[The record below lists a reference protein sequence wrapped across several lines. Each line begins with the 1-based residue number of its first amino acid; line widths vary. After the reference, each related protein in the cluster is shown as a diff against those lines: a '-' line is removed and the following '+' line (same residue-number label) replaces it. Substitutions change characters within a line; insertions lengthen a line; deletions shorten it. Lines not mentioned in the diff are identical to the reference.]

1 MQMKV
6 TGRSALTGARS
17 ADRWRSAIWL
27 KPVVFLLCLL
37 PLIYNAA
44 GVVQG
49 TLGPN
54 PVEAILHDFGLW
66 SLRLLLVTLCVTPV
80 QMIFRWGAVA
90 KLRRMLG
97 LFAFFYAMLHFTVWL
112 VLDQQLSVSSALAD
126 IVEKKYIT
134 IGMMALV
141 GLLVLA
147 VTSNRWSVRRL
158 GVRWKSLHR
167 VIYPLAVLTIIHYL
181 WQVRANDVL
190 EPAAYLAVLLV
201 LMLWRFF
208 RLVK

>member
-1 MQMKV
+1 MQMKASGK
-6 TGRSALTGARS
+6 TASTSTCGAS
-17 ADRWRSAIWL
+17 LWRASIWL

-37 PLIYNAA
+37 PLVYNAA

-66 SLRLLLVTLCVTPV
+66 SLRLLLVTLCVTPA

-97 LFAFFYAMLHFTVWL
+97 LFAFFYALLHFTVWL

-126 IVEKKYIT
+126 IIEKKYIT
-134 IGMMALV
+134 VGMVALV
-141 GLLVLA
+141 GLMVLA

-158 GVRWKSLHR
+158 GVRWKLLHR
-167 VIYPLAVLTIIHYL
+167 VIYPLSVLTVVHYL

>member
-6 TGRSALTGARS
+6 TGRSALTGVRS